1 LPEFNE
7 IWIFPDRLCE
17 KYSNLKFHKT
27 HPVGTELFHVDGET
41 DGQTEEK
48 EKHMAKLMV
57 TLCSVAKALKCH

>member
-1 LPEFNE
+1 
-7 IWIFPDRLCE
+7 
-17 KYSNLKFHKT
+17 
-27 HPVGTELFHVDGET
+27 VGTELFHVDGET